1 MKLGLLGPKGTFSD
15 MAREIYEKKV
25 GTTFETYYFQS
36 LNSVFSNYLDMDL
49 LIVPIEN
56 TLDGHVVQCLDEMLD
71 KKLYIID
78 ELNVDVR
85 FSFVS
90 NSPTLEEVKKIN
102 VQFKAKGQCVNFL
115 NTFSCPINI
124 TESNIESLNLI
135 KGKENEGA
143 IIPHHVYSP
152 NYNIAIEDVTDSKN
166 NQTKFFI
173 LSKNRQ
179 NKGNKCYFV
188 MKTIYDDRKGLLKD
202 ILKIID
208 QNGYNLGFILSRPT
222 KTQLGKYNFFA
233 EIDNIGDI
241 SLLEKTFLEIEK
253 EHLAKVEILGIY
265 WN

>member
-1 MKLGLLGPKGTFSD
+1 MMSWT
-15 MAREIYEKKV
+15 KK
-25 GTTFETYYFQS
+25 TITFESINKFLFNGSIPCILMVPIDFS
-36 LNSVFSNYLDMDL
+36 LN
-49 LIVPIEN
+49 
-56 TLDGHVVQCLDEMLD
+56 
-71 KKLYIID
+71 
-78 ELNVDVR
+78 
-85 FSFVS
+85 
-90 NSPTLEEVKKIN
+90 KI
-102 VQFKAKGQCVNFL
+102 
-115 NTFSCPINI
+115 
-124 TESNIESLNLI
+124 SLNLI

-173 LSKNRQ
+173 LSKTRQ
-179 NKGNKCYFV
+179 SKGNKCYFV

-265 WN
+265 